1 MLRKVCVFLI
11 LFTLLSVNLN
21 AQENNFIFQDSIST
35 VQEATPQVVNQSPWK
50 YHFKSA
56 LLINQTAF
64 NNDWQ
69 GGGVSNLATGANLVY
84 KLNYKKGTWA
94 VDNTVRLA
102 YGLTKIDDED
112 QLRKT
117 DDNVELNTTLF
128 KNIPN
133 SLWSYSTFFNFKSQF
148 SEGFNFNKDG
158 TRTLI
163 SDVLSPAFF
172 QFGLGFLYKKSEDFK
187 INIAPST
194 LRLIVVDPFFTAQED
209 AFGVDQGESQN
220 IEFGASLVANYK
232 FTLAK
237 NVTVENL
244 INLYSNYV
252 ENASNVDLNY
262 TINMNSKINK
272 HMSADFTFQ
281 AIYDDDT
288 VQAFQIRELISLGLN
303 YEI

>member
-1 MLRKVCVFLI
+1 MLVKVCSFLVLFI
-11 LFTLLSVNLN
+11 LLVTNLN
-21 AQENNFIFQDSIST
+21 AQKNNYIFQDSIAT
-35 VQEATPQVVNQSPWK
+35 AQESRPQLVKQSLWE
-50 YHFKSA
+50 HNFKSA

-69 GGGVSNLATGANLVY
+69 GGGVSNLATGANIVY

-94 VDNTVRLA
+94 VDNTIRLG

-117 DDNVELNTTLF
+117 DDNIELNSTLF
-128 KNIPN
+128 KNIGN

-172 QFGLGFLYKKSEDFK
+172 QFGPGLLYKKNEDFK

-194 LRLIVVDPFFTAQED
+194 LRLIVVDPFFTVEEA
-209 AFGVDQGESQN
+209 AFGVDQGESKN

-252 ENASNVDLNY
+252 EKASNVDLNY

-288 VQAFQIRELISLGLN
+288 VKAFQIRELISLGLN